1 MAFDAEL
8 VIVGGGPAGTATAL
22 SLAHAAPALAGRV
35 VLFERARY
43 PRDKPCAGAIGGRGD
58 ALLLA
63 LDARVDV
70 ESVPIDG
77 ISFRGRRGESCA
89 APGSIG
95 RVVRRREF
103 DHALAGAAAS
113 RGVTVRDGV
122 SVDGIRDEGEAGVVL
137 ETSAG
142 CVRAR
147 AVVGCDGV
155 GSIVR
160 RSLGIGWG
168 GLRAQAVEVDT
179 EPTVGDRDR
188 ALLHF
193 DASDPTL
200 PGYYWEFPTV
210 VGGRPLVSRGIY
222 RLRTDGMG
230 ARSREPAPPGSA
242 SAGLGALLDD
252 RLRALGLDAVACQTK
267 RYSERGFESATRLAS
282 GGRMLVGEAAG
293 IDAVTGEGIAQA
305 IEYGVL
311 AGRYLANVFRRSPAG
326 RALDVRGWDRAMKRS
341 RLARDLRIRSR
352 FLRLYYGPYRHD
364 LERFVVDCP
373 EALFVGAQHFAA
385 QRSHWL
391 AMGRVA
397 LQGAVR
403 VIARNRSS
411 EARRP
416 PW

>member
-8 VIVGGGPAGTATAL
+8 VIIGGGPAGTATAL
-22 SLAHAAPALAGRV
+22 SLAHAAPTLAGRV
-35 VLFERARY
+35 VLFEKARY

-70 ESVPIDG
+70 ESVPIHG
-77 ISFRGRRGESCA
+77 ISFRATRGESSA
-89 APGSIG
+89 APGAIG

-103 DHALAGAAAS
+103 DHALARTVAS
-113 RGVTVRDGV
+113 RGVTVHDGV

-142 CVRAR
+142 KARAR

-160 RSLGIGWG
+160 RSLGVGWG

-179 EPTVGDRDR
+179 EPTASDRDR

-193 DASDPTL
+193 DASDPKL
-200 PGYYWEFPTV
+200 AGYYWEFPTV
-210 VGGRPLVSRGIY
+210 VDGRPLVSRGIY
-222 RLRTDGMG
+222 RLRADAMEPGSG
-230 ARSREPAPPGSA
+230 RPAPHGSA
-242 SAGLGALLDD
+242 SEGLGTLLDA
-252 RLRALGLDAVACQTK
+252 RLRALGLDAGRYGAK
-267 RYSERGFESATRLAS
+267 RYAERGFEPATRLAS

-311 AGRYLANVFRRSPAG
+311 AGRYLANAFDRAQPG
-326 RALDVRGWDRAMKRS
+326 RAVDVRGWDGAMKRS

-352 FLRLYYGPYRHD
+352 FLRLYYGPYRPD
-364 LERFVVDCP
+364 LERFVVECP

-385 QRSHWL
+385 QRSEWL

-397 LQGAVR
+397 MHGAVR
-403 VIARNRSS
+403 FIARKRS
-411 EARRP
+411 RDPR
-416 PW
+416 